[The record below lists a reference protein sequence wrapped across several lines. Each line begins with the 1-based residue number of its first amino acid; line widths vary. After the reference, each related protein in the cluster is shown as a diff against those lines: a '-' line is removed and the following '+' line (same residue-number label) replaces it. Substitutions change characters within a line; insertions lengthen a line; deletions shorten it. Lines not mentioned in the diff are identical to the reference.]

1 MIYLDYNATAPLLPA
16 ARAAMLPWLGDEFGN
31 ASSAH
36 RMGARARKAVESARD
51 AVAAAVGAQPSEIV
65 FTSGGTESNNLAVSG
80 MLEAREHPHVV
91 ASPIEHSS
99 VMAPLQAL
107 ARRGVEISWL
117 PVDAAGRI
125 DPDAV
130 EAALRPNTVLM
141 TVGWANNE
149 IGTVQNIPAIAK
161 LCRAR
166 GIRVHVDAVQAFGK
180 IDVDVADIDL
190 CSLSAHKIGGPQG
203 AGALFVRRGTA
214 LRPLAHGGSQE
225 RGVRPGT
232 ENVAA
237 IVGFAAAVG
246 ASGRQDRELIALR
259 ERLWD
264 GLSHHAGLRRNSP
277 VDGCLPNTLHVSV
290 PGINAEAVVA
300 ALDLEGMAVSAGA
313 ACSAGAAEPSH
324 VLRALGRSQEE
335 AREGVRFSLGWQTTA
350 DEIGAAAAAVGRVLQ
365 RLEPIR
371 SRGLG

>member
-1 MIYLDYNATAPLLPA
+1 
-16 ARAAMLPWLGDEFGN
+16 
-31 ASSAH
+31 
-36 RMGARARKAVESARD
+36 
-51 AVAAAVGAQPSEIV
+51 VAAAVGAQPSEIV

-324 VLRALGRSQEE
+324 VLRALGRSQDE